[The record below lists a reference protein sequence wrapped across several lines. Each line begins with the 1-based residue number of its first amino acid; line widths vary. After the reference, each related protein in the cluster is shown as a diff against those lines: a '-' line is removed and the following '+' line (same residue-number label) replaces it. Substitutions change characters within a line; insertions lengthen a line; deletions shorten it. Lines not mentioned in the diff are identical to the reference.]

1 MVVSRM
7 AKHKTEIAIYHLS
20 KSGMRYLVVTVSP
33 DGVIATR
40 SASASATS
48 FFIAH
53 ERLHIPGRH
62 QPNLKP
68 DAAGRL
74 QNPGRICDGLI
85 HSDRLKMEVGMEAQ
99 PGFFDIDKR
108 LRELSSKGDDLERLK
123 RLVDF

>member
-74 QNPGRICDGLI
+74 QKPWSNLRRTDSLGQVEDGGRNGG
-85 HSDRLKMEVGMEAQ
+85 ST
-99 PGFFDIDKR
+99 GFF
-108 LRELSSKGDDLERLK
+108 
-123 RLVDF
+123 